1 LQAGCRPAFAH
12 SFIVAFIKALGAG
25 SNKLLADP
33 DLKSKQ
39 RAEAR
44 EQRAWAARVAVNLRH
59 DLEKL
64 TLDVEVFLARL
75 AGGSAHLQAESWVA
89 DQSIELLGQD
99 ALVDGLGQEAGLAF
113 STSGGMPPTAPTT
126 TGKTVAVASS

>member
-1 LQAGCRPAFAH
+1 VFAH

-59 DLEKL
+59 DLEK
-64 TLDVEVFLARL
+64 RR
-75 AGGSAHLQAESWVA
+75 S
-89 DQSIELLGQD
+89 
-99 ALVDGLGQEAGLAF
+99 
-113 STSGGMPPTAPTT
+113 
-126 TGKTVAVASS
+126 